1 MKMDQVKPVVD
12 KLLNQI
18 GPLLHGIHDDFLKAI
33 SSWDYITVSIVVI
46 LLLAAIPSFLWIGI
60 RPS

>member
-1 MKMDQVKPVVD
+1 MDQVKPVVD

-18 GPLLHGIHDDFLKAI
+18 GPLLRGIHDDFLKAI